1 MRTIITIKS
10 KAWHWLDSLSGFY
23 TVISK
28 RHVQSILDTT
38 DLVDQIFI
46 DLLLLS
52 LQAFLALP
60 EPMRCFWR
68 ALPCLAWLHVF
79 QMPPLLDGLDLL
91 LELFFELLGD
101 DELSDLFTF
110 GLQVCFFFGFGG
122 R

>member
-1 MRTIITIKS
+1 MIKG
-10 KAWHWLDSLSGFY
+10 KAWHWLDSLLGFY
-23 TVISK
+23 AVVSE